1 MKRLI
6 IFLCYLDD
14 IVSYKLRST
23 NMKHI
28 IAILFMLIPLCH
40 GMHAQEIRVTVD
52 ERMELVCIAARLA
65 GYEEYVCDSAPEYM
79 KDIDTAGHRDDRLIG
94 FLRELRESDEIA
106 YDAISESVLAL
117 KIIEDGHIVLD
128 EKETDCIISHDDR
141 WSKASFGEYAA
152 LLDRFYRK
160 SRFHDFFR
168 EHSGMYEKAREYA
181 LPYLKDIDMNQFPEY
196 FGGRARNLTVCLGL
210 SIGLSNYG
218 LSDIYD
224 GDQIED
230 EDILVVI
237 GCGHEKDGVPT
248 FANDRVVPVII
259 HEICHAYTKDLA
271 RGCYPMIAES
281 MEKVFN
287 EVKDRI
293 ISAHAL
299 PSIMANEFI
308 NELFVIQYMLDNEN
322 LRSYAMYHA
331 AENQENGYFWMWR
344 AVEFMRNFSE
354 NRDKFPTARDFM
366 PHLVDFCNRLP
377 LDWPVIRHEFDT
389 RHPYVVGTFP
399 VNGCTVSAD
408 TDEIRI
414 LFSRDMKTS
423 AWGSIPVEG
432 TEVLKGEFEWT
443 DCRTLT
449 VRLSEPLVP
458 GRTYGIALLW
468 YSCIALNGHRLEDNY
483 EITFTVK

>member
-1 MKRLI
+1 
-6 IFLCYLDD
+6 
-14 IVSYKLRST
+14 
-23 NMKHI
+23 MKHI
-28 IAILFMLIPLCH
+28 IVILFLLTPFCQ

-79 KDIDTAGHRDDRLIG
+79 KDIDTYFAGHRDDRLIG
-94 FLRELRESDEIA
+94 LLKQLRGSDEIA
-106 YDAISESVLAL
+106 YDAISGSALAL
-117 KIIEDGHIVLD
+117 KIEDGHIVLD
-128 EKETDCIISHDDR
+128 EKEADYIISHDDR
-141 WSKASFGEYAA
+141 WSKESFREYAV
-152 LLDRFYRK
+152 LLDKFYRK
-160 SRFHDFFR
+160 SRFHDFFM
-168 EHSGMYEKAREYA
+168 EHSGMYGKAREYA
-181 LPYLKDIDMNQFPEY
+181 LPYLKYIDMSWFPEY
-196 FGGRARNLTVCLGL
+196 FGGKDRNLTVCLGL

-218 LSDIYD
+218 LSSIYGGDPEKEDDDIF
-224 GDQIED
+224 I
-230 EDILVVI
+230 VI

-248 FANDRVVPVII
+248 FANDWIVPVPVII
-259 HEICHAYTKDLA
+259 HEICHTYTNNLA

-293 ISAHAL
+293 VSAHAQ
-299 PSIMANEFI
+299 PRIMANEFI

-322 LRSYAMYHA
+322 LRGYAMYHV

-354 NRDKFPTARDFM
+354 NRDKFPIARDFM

-432 TEVLKGEFEWT
+432 MEVLKGQFEWT
-443 DCRTLT
+443 DSRTLSI
-449 VRLSEPLVP
+449 RLSEPLVQ